1 MSLADITR
9 RMRGRAV
16 EPVAAAVAATAA
28 AVVDMIGRITRM
40 SVDTIDAKL
49 AEARAAEAAAEA
61 AHREAAADYNLGF
74 TDDEKTVAK
83 RRKELVAA
91 KEKVEDLLAAR
102 AHALL
107 KVEEQD
113 ADVRAEAAA
122 EKRQQAAKI
131 ARRMADQALTVEGK
145 LDDFAAAL
153 AALHDNVVALAP
165 LDKDGWQIATD
176 TYGAVAT
183 LTDIKLRRFGVSVRG
198 SNIMLSADEANLSE
212 RFAKFSDYIAQKV

>member
-1 MSLADITR
+1 MSLVDFTR
-9 RMRGRAV
+9 KLGRRAV
-16 EPVAAAVAATAA
+16 EPVAEKITETAA
-28 AVVDMIGRITRM
+28 AVVDVFRKDYKMQ
-40 SVDTIDAKL
+40 VAKIDEKL
-49 AEARAAEAAAEA
+49 VVARAAEAAAEA

>member
-1 MSLADITR
+1 MSLLDLTR

-16 EPVAAAVAATAA
+16 EPVAAAVKETVA
-28 AVVDMIGRITRM
+28 AVVDMIGRNWTM
-40 SVDTIDAKL
+40 DVQKIDAKL

-153 AALHDNVVALAP
+153 AALHDDVVALAP